1 MWTGSSRKRRLTA
14 SGVMSQLLYVLGMA
28 GIGIVM
34 LNLFFYAAQP
44 GIVFHPMADL
54 AETPSD
60 WGMEFEDVNLES
72 EDGIRL
78 HGWYIPAPNSRR
90 VLLFLHGNAGNIS
103 HRRDSLRIFHDLG
116 LDIFIV
122 DYRGF
127 GRSQGQPSEEGLYM
141 DAFSA
146 WHYLTEQRGIEAQD
160 IVIFGRSLGG
170 AVAAQLASRVK
181 PAAVIIESGFSSAAD
196 ASRLIYPLLSRI
208 VLLRYHF
215 PAADHLARAD
225 TPILIMH
232 SLADRIVPIGLG
244 RRLYQHAPQPKRFV
258 ELSGG
263 HNDGFLLSMPDYA
276 RELAA
281 FLASPELQT
290 AKQTPK

>member
-1 MWTGSSRKRRLTA
+1 
-14 SGVMSQLLYVLGMA
+14 MSQLLYLLGMA

-34 LNLFFYAAQP
+34 LNLLFYAAQP
-44 GIVFHPMADL
+44 GIVFHPIEDL

-60 WGMEFEDVNLES
+60 WGMEFEDVHLES

-78 HGWYIPAPNSRR
+78 HGWYIPAPNAGR
-90 VLLFLHGNAGNIS
+90 VLVFLHGNAGNIS
-103 HRRDSLRIFHDLG
+103 HRRDPLRIFHDLG
-116 LDIFIV
+116 LDVFIV

-160 IVIFGRSLGG
+160 IVVFGRSLGG

-181 PAAVIIESGFSSAAD
+181 PAAVIIESSFSSAAD
-196 ASRLIYPLLSRI
+196 ASRLIYPLLSPI

-215 PAADHLARAD
+215 LAADHLARAD

-232 SLADRIVPIGLG
+232 SPADRIVPIGLG
-244 RRLYQHAPQPKRFV
+244 RHLYQRAPEPKRFV

-263 HNDGFLLSMPDYA
+263 HNDGFLRSMPYYA
-276 RELAA
+276 HELAA
-281 FLASPELQT
+281 FLASPELQPDRT
-290 AKQTPK
+290 TDAKIGSN